1 MADDRDPEEKFKAF
15 EDALTEALHAVG
27 SNTGRYRAHGYA
39 KDVTSALR
47 ELLTPPRAPVAGQ
60 QPEPGDEFLR
70 AHCECPSPKMSSA
83 PDGAWQSGDDYYC
96 TTCSGVVRSGAP
108 NYWCWHT
115 NREISSVL
123 TDCYAAAY
131 EHKRA
136 SEMQTALSRAINL
149 LKKLEKR

>member
-1 MADDRDPEEKFKAF
+1 MADDRDPEGKFKAF

-27 SNTGRYRAHGYA
+27 STLNRPRTRGYA

-47 ELLTPPRAPVAGQ
+47 ELLVPPEASVAEQ
-60 QPEPGDEFLR
+60 QQVEPGDEFLR

-108 NYWCWHT
+108 NYWRWHT
-115 NREISSVL
+115 NL
-123 TDCYAAAY
+123 F
-131 EHKRA
+131 
-136 SEMQTALSRAINL
+136 Q
-149 LKKLEKR
+149 KLEKR